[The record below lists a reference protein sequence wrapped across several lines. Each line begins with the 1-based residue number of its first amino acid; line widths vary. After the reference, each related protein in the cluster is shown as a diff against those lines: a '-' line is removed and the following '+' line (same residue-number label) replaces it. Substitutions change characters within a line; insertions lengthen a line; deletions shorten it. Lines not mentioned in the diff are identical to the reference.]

1 VRKPNCNGDEL
12 ALNTTHPTTAASV
25 ITVATSP
32 GCTPR
37 LLGAQSGQAREGI
50 AAYQGLG
57 GYRPLADADE
67 LLGEVES
74 SGLVGRGGAAF
85 PLAVKLR
92 AVRDNGRLTGGTVVV
107 ADGEEGEPASVKDRW
122 LLRNRPHVVLDGLR
136 LAAAIVGADHA
147 YVYVSDPESAHSVKA
162 ALSELDPD
170 TLGGVTVDLITVQSG
185 YVAGEETAVVRMING
200 GPAKPTDKPPRPF
213 EAGVG
218 GRPTLVSNV
227 ETLAN
232 LPYLQC
238 HGSVAFRSQGTSL
251 SPGTFLATITGAG
264 RPPVL
269 YELPHGLPFTELL
282 ALHGISADQVRGA
295 LLGGYFA
302 GFLNRDVLQTTLDHE
317 TMRRFGS
324 GLGCGAIS
332 VITDDC
338 PVAVAASVLAYFDRE
353 NAGQC
358 GSCFNGTAAM
368 AAVAGALR
376 DGAAT
381 TEDVDRLRRWSV
393 VLRGRG
399 ACATLDAATNVAAS
413 LLDQFPDDVAR
424 HLEDGCPDCR
434 NRPFRFDRPYE
445 AEAVRRA

>member
-1 VRKPNCNGDEL
+1 ME
-12 ALNTTHPTTAASV
+12 TTQAAVISV
-25 ITVATSP
+25 GTSP
-32 GCTPR
+32 GCEPR
-37 LLGAQSGQAREGI
+37 LLGEQPGQAREDL
-50 AAYQGLG
+50 AAYRGLG
-57 GYRPLADADE
+57 GYHGLADADA
-67 LLGEVES
+67 LLSEVES

-92 AVRDNGRLTGGTVVV
+92 AVRDNGRLGGRKAGGTVVV
-107 ADGEEGEPASVKDRW
+107 ANGEEGEPASIKDRW
-122 LLRNRPHVVLDGLR
+122 LLRNRPHLVLDGMR
-136 LAAAIVGADHA
+136 LAAAIVSADRT
-147 YVYVSDPESAHSVKA
+147 YVYVSDPESARSVDA
-162 ALSELDPD
+162 ALSELDSA
-170 TLGGVTVDLITVQSG
+170 TLGGITVSLLTVQPG
-185 YVAGEETAVVRMING
+185 YVAGEETAAVRKING

-213 EAGVG
+213 ESGVG
-218 GRPTLVSNV
+218 ELPTLVSNV

-232 LPYLQC
+232 LPYLQR
-238 HGSVAFRSQGTSL
+238 HGSAAFRSQGTLL

-282 ALHGISADQVRGA
+282 ALHGVSPDQVRGA
-295 LLGGYFA
+295 LMGGYFA
-302 GFLNRDVLQTTLDHE
+302 GLLNQRVLESTLDHE
-317 TMRRFGS
+317 TMRRLGS

-332 VITDDC
+332 LITDDC
-338 PVAVAASVLAYFDRE
+338 AVAVAASVLAYFDRE

-381 TEDVDRLRRWSV
+381 SEDLDRLRRWSV

-413 LLDQFPDDVAR
+413 LLDQFPDDVAQ
-424 HLEDGCPDCR
+424 HLDSGCPGCR
-434 NRPFRFDRPYE
+434 HRAFRADRPYQ
-445 AEAVRRA
+445 AEAARQT